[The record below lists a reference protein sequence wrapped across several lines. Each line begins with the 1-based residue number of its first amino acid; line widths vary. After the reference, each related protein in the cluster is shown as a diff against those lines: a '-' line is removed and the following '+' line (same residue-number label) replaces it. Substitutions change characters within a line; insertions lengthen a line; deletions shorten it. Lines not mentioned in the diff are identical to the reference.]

1 MEKTTV
7 QKWYNNEMLVDVL
20 LFFLP
25 PMGMYAI
32 YKTNLLKNKTTKILY
47 GLIGFSS
54 FLVVII
60 YLSK

>member
-1 MEKTTV
+1 
-7 QKWYNNEMLVDVL
+7 MLVDVL